1 MEQPHRLIIIA
12 SVLTTALIAAAL
24 FVAFRPGNAP
34 ATEQVAN
41 EDRGIRGDTGIRLV
55 DATDHIY
62 GNPAA
67 PIVFVTY
74 SDFACPYCAE
84 FHETMR
90 LVVEEYG
97 SDGEFAWVFRH
108 MPIVRLHQHAATYA
122 LASECIAQNIGNQG
136 FWEFTDQMYA
146 TATPE
151 NILTATE
158 LTTMAT
164 EIGVPAEDFRLCMRD
179 GGLMTRVEQDFDE
192 ALDAGATATPFTV
205 IVTGYQHIVREGTRP
220 YEVVAATV
228 DAMLRNLGHGSE
240 HEGNELPNLF
250 QELEGLDTPEAA
262 QRTQVEE

>member
-1 MEQPHRLIIIA
+1 MQQTHRLIIIA
-12 SVLTTALIAAAL
+12 SVLTLGLIAAAL
-24 FVAFRPGNAP
+24 FVVLRPDPGPITAS
-34 ATEQVAN
+34 VAKA
-41 EDRGIRGDTGIRLV
+41 DRGIRGDTGIRLV
-55 DATDHIY
+55 EATDHIY

-74 SDFACPYCAE
+74 SDFACPYCRE

-90 LVVEEYG
+90 MVVEEYG

-122 LASECIAQNIGNQG
+122 LASECVAQNMGNPG
-136 FWEFTDQMYA
+136 FWDFADRMYA

-151 NILTATE
+151 NILTAAE
-158 LTTMAT
+158 LTDMAA

-179 GGLMTRVEQDFDE
+179 GSLMERVERDFDE

-240 HEGNELPNLF
+240 HEDDLPNLF
-250 QELEGLDTPEAA
+250 EDLEALDTPEAA
-262 QRTQVEE
+262 ERTEIGE

>member
-12 SVLTTALIAAAL
+12 SVITTALIAAAL
-24 FVAFRPGNAP
+24 FVAFRPGSTPVA
-34 ATEQVAN
+34 EQPPL
-41 EDRGIRGDTGIRLV
+41 EDRGIRGDTGIRIV

-67 PIVFVTY
+67 PVVFVTY
-74 SDFACPYCAE
+74 SDFACPYCRE

-90 LVVEEYG
+90 MVVEEYG

-108 MPIVRLHQHAATYA
+108 MPIVRLHKHSATYA
-122 LASECIAQNIGNQG
+122 LASECVAQNTGNAG
-136 FWEFTDQMYA
+136 FWDFADRMYA

-151 NILTATE
+151 NILTAEE
-158 LTTMAT
+158 LTLMA
-164 EIGVPAEDFRLCMRD
+164 ERIGVPAEDFRLCMRD
-179 GGLMTRVEQDFDE
+179 GELMTRVEQDFDE

-240 HEGNELPNLF
+240 HAGNELPNLF
-250 QELEGLDTPEAA
+250 KEIENLDAPEAA
-262 QRTQVEE
+262 QRTEIAE